1 MSLIAHY
8 RVITFDELFILYSI
22 DLFVQ
27 AYITYCYVLGYI
39 DALMSMLFSCNSE
52 DFEQFQDVFREIQ
65 VPPNLSA
72 DCERPP
78 LAEAVA
84 DHVRRFTK

>member
-1 MSLIAHY
+1 
-8 RVITFDELFILYSI
+8 
-22 DLFVQ
+22 
-27 AYITYCYVLGYI
+27 
-39 DALMSMLFSCNSE
+39 MSMLFSCNSE